1 MNLFIFSLLFNNIIL
16 SYCLMGFSKFFELT
30 LLNQDP
36 NMDLIDTDMIKQI
49 IYEEIES
56 EKKRLQ
62 NNKMD
67 EIKKR
72 EDVIKN
78 ELIKN
83 IRENIKKQL
92 DIENENK
99 KYTKYYEIVQKNNRK
114 EINENNEN
122 EIIKF
127 VENKINQNN

>member
-1 MNLFIFSLLFNNIIL
+1 
-16 SYCLMGFSKFFELT
+16 MGFSKFFELT